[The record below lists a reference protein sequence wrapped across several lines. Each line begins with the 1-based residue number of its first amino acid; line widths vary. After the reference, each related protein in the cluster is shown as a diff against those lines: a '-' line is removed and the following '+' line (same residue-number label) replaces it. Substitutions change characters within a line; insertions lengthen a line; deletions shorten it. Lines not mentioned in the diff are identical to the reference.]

1 MSNEGRKGGR
11 AVGRYGTQ
19 AGVLAVVF
27 LAALPPYRLTAQVGH
42 EPAESPF
49 RDIVSHQHVYFQVGE
64 FFGNRAKPGV
74 GAQGGPTFGVRF
86 RNRLSGPLDLM
97 VGATL
102 IKSKRLVIDPTKPD
116 SIRRVGT
123 IDDNLLSTE
132 LQLALTLTGAKTW
145 HGLAPWIGFGFGIVT
160 PTKQR

>member
-86 RNRLSGPLDLM
+86 RNRLSGPLGWIE
-97 VGATL
+97 VAAGNRYYNFVVAGRRGAIGL
-102 IKSKRLVIDPTKPD
+102 IAILYDCPMFD
-116 SIRRVGT
+116 
-123 IDDNLLSTE
+123 
-132 LQLALTLTGAKTW
+132 
-145 HGLAPWIGFGFGIVT
+145 
-160 PTKQR
+160 